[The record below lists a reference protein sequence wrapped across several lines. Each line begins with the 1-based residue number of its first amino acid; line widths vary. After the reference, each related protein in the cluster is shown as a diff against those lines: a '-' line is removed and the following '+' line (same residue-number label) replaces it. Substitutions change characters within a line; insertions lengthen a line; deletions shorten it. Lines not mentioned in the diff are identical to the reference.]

1 MTKTWKLEDAKTQF
15 SRLIRDA
22 EQEPQIILR
31 HGKPVAVVSPL
42 PPGNASGMSALQA
55 LRGNFDFT
63 TFPDDDWLE
72 RDRRT
77 EVRDLE
83 W

>member
-15 SRLIRDA
+15 SQLIQDA
-22 EQEPQIILR
+22 DQEPQIILR
-31 HGKPVAVVSPL
+31 HDKPVAVVTPFATDTA
-42 PPGNASGMSALQA
+42 GVNALQG

-63 TFPDDDWLE
+63 AMPSDDWLQ
-72 RDRRT
+72 RDHRT
-77 EVRDLE
+77 EIRDLE

>member
-15 SRLIRDA
+15 SQLIRDA

-31 HGKPVAVVSPL
+31 HGKPVAVVSPF
-42 PPGNASGMSALQA
+42 PAATTGMSALEA
-55 LRGNFDFT
+55 LRGNFDFSAT
-63 TFPDDDWLE
+63 ADDDWLD

-77 EVRDLE
+77 EIRDLE

>member
-15 SRLIRDA
+15 SQLIREA
-22 EQEPQIILR
+22 EHEPQIILR
-31 HGKPVAVVSPL
+31 HGKPVAVVSSFP
-42 PPGNASGMSALQA
+42 ADTVRMSALEA
-55 LRGNFDFT
+55 LRGDFDFT
-63 TFPDDDWLE
+63 GLPDDEWLE

-77 EVRDLE
+77 EIRDLE